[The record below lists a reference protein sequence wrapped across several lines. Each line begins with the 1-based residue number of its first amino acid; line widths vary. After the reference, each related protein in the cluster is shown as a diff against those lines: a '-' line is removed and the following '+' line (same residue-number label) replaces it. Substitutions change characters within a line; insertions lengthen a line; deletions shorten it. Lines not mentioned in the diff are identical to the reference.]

1 MPYELGNREREDTS
15 GRFGVGWGGGGAT
28 LEYRKVSEERGYYN
42 WNNWN

>member
-15 GRFGVGWGGGGAT
+15 GRFGVGWGGGAT

>member
-15 GRFGVGWGGGGAT
+15 GRFGVGQGGAT

-42 WNNWN
+42 NWNNWN

>member
-15 GRFGVGWGGGGAT
+15 GRFGGGAT